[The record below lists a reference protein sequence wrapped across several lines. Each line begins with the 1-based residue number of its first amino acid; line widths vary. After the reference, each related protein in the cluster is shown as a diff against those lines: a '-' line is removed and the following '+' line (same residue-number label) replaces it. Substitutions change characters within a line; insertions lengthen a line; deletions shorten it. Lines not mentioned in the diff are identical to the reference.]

1 MMGEIAVIL
10 VCMLLYLLF
19 PVSTGHPSE
28 RLTQT
33 TPYQEEMGAFI
44 NLYLMGTGIVLSF
57 TSIL

>member
-1 MMGEIAVIL
+1 
-10 VCMLLYLLF
+10 MLLYLLF